1 MKVSI
6 ITVSF
11 NNAKTIIDTLASVAA
26 QTHPQ
31 IEHIVI
37 DGASTDNTVE
47 LVKQFGKHVSWL
59 ISEPDTGIYEA
70 MNKGLALAQ
79 GELIGFLNA
88 DDMYADVGAVAAIVA
103 AANQSG
109 AAAVYGDLIY
119 VRAHEVKSAVRVWR
133 SQRPGPNGLR
143 FGWMPPHPTL
153 YVRSNAMRA
162 LGGFNTSYRISADYE
177 FILRCFGNPDMTS
190 QYIPRVLVKMR
201 TGGASNKSLSALWRK
216 SNEDL
221 RALRASGVGGLATL
235 FCKNVRKLP
244 QFFRQAPRQT
254 ATDPEAWPKQ
264 E

>member
-1 MKVSI
+1 MNVSI

-11 NNAKTIIDTLASVAA
+11 NSSKTIADTLASVAA
-26 QTHPQ
+26 QTYPQ

-47 LVKQFGKHVSWL
+47 LVKQFGKHVRWL
-59 ISEPDTGIYEA
+59 ISEPDAGIYEA
-70 MNKGLALAQ
+70 MNKGLALAR
-79 GELIGFLNA
+79 GDLVGFLNA
-88 DDMYADVGAVAAIVA
+88 DDMYADAGAVTAIVE
-103 AANQSG
+103 AANKSG
-109 AAAVYGDLIY
+109 AEALYGDLIY
-119 VRAHEVKSAVRVWR
+119 VRAQEPQSAVRVWR
-133 SQRPGPNGLR
+133 SQPLRPNGLR

-153 YVRSNAMRA
+153 YIKSNVMHA

-190 QYIPRVLVKMR
+190 HYIPRVLVKMR
-201 TGGASNKSLSALWRK
+201 MGGASNKSLSALWRK

-221 RALRASGVGGLATL
+221 RALRTNGVGGLATL

-244 QFFRQAPRQT
+244 QFFRQAPGQT
-254 ATDPEAWPKQ
+254 ATGPAAWPKQ